1 MQSRDGL
8 VLKEEVLGKLA
19 EVNAKLDNKKSYTI
33 RYAEAVE
40 STVEMLSEGVE
51 GDVEDILDFYFQVLF
66 AVDSGDL
73 VVDRARKKG
82 EVFQFGFSE
91 LTTIFAVLDTVVDG
105 DSKHAKENLK
115 AQLRISDLRERSLYD
130 LDVVD
135 FVDDLT
141 LIRASMG
148 LPTDLTI
155 VSEGTKEALGKGEDK
170 NKDIIAR

>member
-66 AVDSGDL
+66 
-73 VVDRARKKG
+73 
-82 EVFQFGFSE
+82 
-91 LTTIFAVLDTVVDG
+91 
-105 DSKHAKENLK
+105 LK
-115 AQLRISDLRERSLYD
+115 YLYLNKIIYYYSIISY
-130 LDVVD
+130 
-135 FVDDLT
+135 
-141 LIRASMG
+141 
-148 LPTDLTI
+148 
-155 VSEGTKEALGKGEDK
+155 
-170 NKDIIAR
+170 